1 MMSNPST
8 GHQSETSNL
17 MAMLEDSSWHL
28 AADAAEESLSVSILA
43 GVGQVGWMTTWP
55 RLETYSEFEQ
65 LRSLVLRGFKAIV
78 VDLDLGV
85 GQAAALT
92 CGKPVTKCCESSIVM
107 ARLQDATTDIQD
119 RLLTLVDG
127 EPLGPRVELTTER
140 RVVVTAVLRS
150 VLTVEDWLAIGLAAA
165 AQVQQRVMDVA

>member
-8 GHQSETSNL
+8 DHPSETSNL
-17 MAMLEDSSWHL
+17 MAMLEDPAWHL
-28 AADAAEESLSVSILA
+28 AADEAEESLSVSILA
-43 GVGQVGWMTTWP
+43 GVGQVGWMTSWP

-78 VDLDLGV
+78 VDLNLGV
-85 GQAAALT
+85 GQSAALS
-92 CGKPVTKCCESSIVM
+92 CGKPIVM
-107 ARLQDATTDIQD
+107 ARLQDATTNIQD
-119 RLLTLVDG
+119 QLLSLVVG

-140 RVVVTAVLRS
+140 QIVVTAVLRE